1 MENFTQDAL
10 RTESTVFNTNAI
22 NIKLLHHAMVTAIH
36 HAKAMDMLKK
46 NIFYGKPVDETHL
59 EQMVMSKA
67 SLVDPNIS
75 EITEDAAR
83 LLHVGMGMNTES
95 VEFLEAIYAHV
106 FKGEELDTV
115 NLKEEIGDTMW
126 YQAIAMDELD
136 TTFTAEG
143 DRVINKLKTRYPE
156 KFDESLAE
164 NRDLDAE
171 RKVLEDQ

>member
-1 MENFTQDAL
+1 
-10 RTESTVFNTNAI
+10 
-22 NIKLLHHAMVTAIH
+22 
-36 HAKAMDMLKK
+36 
-46 NIFYGKPVDETHL
+46 
-59 EQMVMSKA
+59 MVMSKA